1 MNEQMN
7 ILLEVLEEIKQ
18 QNRDLKASI
27 TNLVS
32 QPNPAT
38 NSSEDDAISLMDV
51 ARLIGQK
58 IEVDGKFKSELTD
71 VAVVLGK
78 RIREIKD
85 SIAKNQERQAKSIA
99 SLSEKIQ
106 ETQSSP
112 EVKKYYLFDV
122 KRWMEGL
129 IWGISIILL
138 ACTIGWAVY
147 LRNANQ
153 TLESYAL
160 RYRILR
166 MEQGYNNP
174 TITHLDSLFSS
185 ESSSDTIREL
195 RHQVTNY
202 ELAIQRQAELAIQQQ
217 RLTEEQP
224 SLSRQIQQSQTS
236 YP

>member
-18 QNRDLKASI
+18 QNRELKASVS
-27 TNLVS
+27 NLAS
-32 QPNPAT
+32 QPIST
-38 NSSEDDAISLMDV
+38 TTSSEEDGISLTDV

-58 IEVDGKFKSELTD
+58 IEIEGKFKSELTD
-71 VAVVLGK
+71 VAIVLGK

-85 SIAKNQERQAKSIA
+85 GITKTQERQAESIA

-106 ETQSSP
+106 ETQSP
-112 EVKKYYLFDV
+112 PTVKKYYLFDV
-122 KRWMEGL
+122 KRWVEWL
-129 IWGISIILL
+129 IWGISLVLL

-153 TLESYAL
+153 THESYAL

-166 MEQGYNNP
+166 MEQGYSNP
-174 TITHLDSLFSS
+174 TIAHLDSLFSS

-195 RHQVTNY
+195 RHQVSNY
-202 ELAIQRQAELAIQQQ
+202 ELAIQRQAELALQQQ
-217 RLTEEQP
+217 RLTEEQT
-224 SLSRQIQQSQTS
+224 SLSRQLQH
-236 YP
+236 

>member
-1 MNEQMN
+1 MNDQMN

-18 QNRDLKASI
+18 QNRELKTSVS
-27 TNLVS
+27 NLAS
-32 QPNPAT
+32 QPIPT
-38 NSSEDDAISLMDV
+38 TTTSEENGISLTDV

-58 IEVDGKFKSELTD
+58 IEIDGKFKSELTD
-71 VAVVLGK
+71 VAIVLGK

-85 SIAKNQERQAKSIA
+85 GITKTQEKQTENIA

-106 ETQSSP
+106 ETQSPP

-122 KRWMEGL
+122 KRWMEWL
-129 IWGISIILL
+129 IWGISLVLL

-153 TLESYAL
+153 NLENYAL

-174 TITHLDSLFSS
+174 TISHLDSLFSS
-185 ESSSDTIREL
+185 EALPTPFANYATKSSTMNSQSNAKQSSPFESDNSRKNKRKFK
-195 RHQVTNY
+195 RH
-202 ELAIQRQAELAIQQQ
+202 
-217 RLTEEQP
+217 
-224 SLSRQIQQSQTS
+224 
-236 YP
+236 

>member
-32 QPNPAT
+32 QPNPTT
-38 NSSEDDAISLMDV
+38 NPPEDDAISLTDV

-58 IEVDGKFKSELTD
+58 IEIDGKFKSELTD
-71 VAVVLGK
+71 VAIVLGK

-85 SIAKNQERQAKSIA
+85 SIA

-106 ETQSSP
+106 ETQSPP
-112 EVKKYYLFDV
+112 EIKKYYLFDV
-122 KRWMEGL
+122 KRWIEWL
-129 IWGISIILL
+129 IWGISIVLI

-147 LRNANQ
+147 LHNANQ
-153 TLESYAL
+153 TLESYTL

-166 MEQGYNNP
+166 MEHSVSDDSFSQ
-174 TITHLDSLFSS
+174 LDSIFETHRSN
-185 ESSSDTIREL
+185 EAIATIEQR
-195 RHQVTNY
+195 VTNY
-202 ELAIQRQAELAIQQQ
+202 EAAVRRQAELAIQQQ
-217 RLTEEQP
+217 RLTEEWEE
-224 SLSRQIQQSQTS
+224 LSRKTKR
-236 YP
+236 

>member
-18 QNRDLKASI
+18 QNRELKASI
-27 TNLVS
+27 THLVS

-58 IEVDGKFKSELTD
+58 IETDGKFKSELTD
-71 VAVVLGK
+71 VAIVLGK

-106 ETQSSP
+106 ETQSPP
-112 EVKKYYLFDV
+112 EIKKYYLFDV
-122 KRWMEGL
+122 KRWMEWL

-166 MEQGYNNP
+166 MEHSVSDDSFSQ
-174 TITHLDSLFSS
+174 LDSIFETHRSN
-185 ESSSDTIREL
+185 EAIATIEQR
-195 RHQVTNY
+195 VINY
-202 ELAIQRQAELAIQQQ
+202 EAAVRRQAELAIQQQ
-217 RLTEEQP
+217 RLTEEWEE
-224 SLSRQIQQSQTS
+224 LSRKTKR
-236 YP
+236 

>member
-18 QNRDLKASI
+18 QNRELKASVS
-27 TNLVS
+27 NLVS
-32 QPNPAT
+32 QSIPT
-38 NSSEDDAISLMDV
+38 TTSSEEDGISLTDV

-58 IEVDGKFKSELTD
+58 IEIDGKFKSELTD
-71 VAVVLGK
+71 VAIVLGK

-85 SIAKNQERQAKSIA
+85 GITKAQEKQAENLA

-106 ETQSSP
+106 ETQSPP
-112 EVKKYYLFDV
+112 EIKKYYLFDV
-122 KRWMEGL
+122 KRWMEWL

-147 LRNANQ
+147 LHNANQ

-166 MEQGYNNP
+166 MEHSVSNSSFAR
-174 TITHLDSLFSS
+174 LDSIFETHRSNEAIATL
-185 ESSSDTIREL
+185 EQRVI
-195 RHQVTNY
+195 NY
-202 ELAIQRQAELAIQQQ
+202 EAAVRRQVELAIQQQ
-217 RLTEEQP
+217 LITAEQAE
-224 SLSRQIQQSQTS
+224 LQQQLNL
-236 YP
+236 

>member
-7 ILLEVLEEIKQ
+7 ILLEVLEEIRQ
-18 QNRDLKASI
+18 QNRELKASI

-71 VAVVLGK
+71 VAIVLGK

-85 SIAKNQERQAKSIA
+85 GIKKTQEKQAESIAA
-99 SLSEKIQ
+99 LCEKIE
-106 ETQSSP
+106 ETQSHP
-112 EVKKYYLFDV
+112 KVKKYYLFDV
-122 KRWMEGL
+122 KRWMEWL
-129 IWGISIILL
+129 IWGIFIVLI

-147 LRNANQ
+147 LHNANQ
-153 TLESYAL
+153 SLESYAL

-166 MEQGYNNP
+166 MEHSVSN
-174 TITHLDSLFSS
+174 TSFSRLDSIFETHRSN
-185 ESSSDTIREL
+185 EAIATIEQR
-195 RHQVTNY
+195 VINY
-202 ELAIQRQAELAIQQQ
+202 EAAVRRQAELAIQQQ
-217 RLTEEQP
+217 QLSAEQAH
-224 SLSRQIQQSQTS
+224 LQQQLNQ
-236 YP
+236 

>member
-18 QNRDLKASI
+18 QNRELKASI

-32 QPNPAT
+32 QPNPTT

-85 SIAKNQERQAKSIA
+85 SIAKNQEWQAKSIA

-106 ETQSSP
+106 ETQSPP
-112 EVKKYYLFDV
+112 EIKKYYLFDV
-122 KRWMEGL
+122 KRWVEWL
-129 IWGISIILL
+129 IWGISLVLL

-153 TLESYAL
+153 THESYAL

-166 MEQGYNNP
+166 MEQGYSNP
-174 TITHLDSLFSS
+174 TIAHLDSLFSS

-195 RHQVTNY
+195 RHQVSNY
-202 ELAIQRQAELAIQQQ
+202 ELAIQRQAELALQQQ
-217 RLTEEQP
+217 RLTEEQEVI
-224 SLSRQIQQSQTS
+224 LQNLTKK
-236 YP
+236 

>member
-1 MNEQMN
+1 MNDQMN

-18 QNRDLKASI
+18 QNRELKTSVS
-27 TNLVS
+27 NLAS
-32 QPNPAT
+32 QPIPT
-38 NSSEDDAISLMDV
+38 TTTSEENGISLTDV

-58 IEVDGKFKSELTD
+58 IEIDGKFKSELTD
-71 VAVVLGK
+71 VAIVLGK

-85 SIAKNQERQAKSIA
+85 DITKTQEQQAENIA

-106 ETQSSP
+106 ETQSPP

-122 KRWMEGL
+122 KRWMEWL
-129 IWGISIILL
+129 IWGISLVLL

-153 TLESYAL
+153 TLENYAL

-174 TITHLDSLFSS
+174 TISHLDSLFSS
-185 ESSSDTIREL
+185 EGSSDSIREL
-195 RHQVTNY
+195 RHQIINY
-202 ELAIQRQAELAIQQQ
+202 ELAIQRQAELALRERQLSQ
-217 RLTEEQP
+217 EQAEVQKA
-224 SLSRQIQQSQTS
+224 LAK
-236 YP
+236 

>member
-1 MNEQMN
+1 MNDQMN

-18 QNRDLKASI
+18 QNRELKASVS
-27 TNLVS
+27 NLAS
-32 QPNPAT
+32 QPIPAT
-38 NSSEDDAISLMDV
+38 TSSEDNDISLSDV

-58 IEVDGKFKSELTD
+58 IEIDGKFKSELTD
-71 VAVVLGK
+71 VAIVLGK

-85 SIAKNQERQAKSIA
+85 GITKTQEKQAENIA
-99 SLSEKIQ
+99 SLSKKIQ
-106 ETQSSP
+106 ETQSPP

-122 KRWMEGL
+122 KRWMEWL
-129 IWGISIILL
+129 IWGISLVLL

-153 TLESYAL
+153 THENYAL

-166 MEQGYNNP
+166 MEQGYSNP
-174 TITHLDSLFSS
+174 TIAHLDSLFSS

-195 RHQVTNY
+195 RHQVSNY

-217 RLTEEQP
+217 RLIEEQEVI
-224 SLSRQIQQSQTS
+224 LQNLTKK
-236 YP
+236 

>member
-7 ILLEVLEEIKQ
+7 ILLEVLEGIKQ

-32 QPNPAT
+32 QPTPAT

-51 ARLIGQK
+51 AHLIGQK

-85 SIAKNQERQAKSIA
+85 SIAKNQEWQAKSIA

-106 ETQSSP
+106 ETQSPP
-112 EVKKYYLFDV
+112 EIKKYYLFDV
-122 KRWMEGL
+122 KRWIEWL
-129 IWGISIILL
+129 IWGISIVLI

-147 LRNANQ
+147 LHNANQ

-166 MEQGYNNP
+166 MEHSVSTPAFAQ
-174 TITHLDSLFSS
+174 LDSIFETHRSN
-185 ESSSDTIREL
+185 E
-195 RHQVTNY
+195 
-202 ELAIQRQAELAIQQQ
+202 AIATLEQRVINHEKAVQRQAELAIQQQ
-217 RLTEEQP
+217 RLTEEQT
-224 SLSRQIQQSQTS
+224 SLSHQLQK
-236 YP
+236 

>member
-18 QNRDLKASI
+18 QNRELKTSVS
-27 TNLVS
+27 NLAS
-32 QPNPAT
+32 QPIPTTTTSKENG
-38 NSSEDDAISLMDV
+38 ISLTDV

-58 IEVDGKFKSELTD
+58 IEIDGKFKSELTD
-71 VAVVLGK
+71 VAIVLGK

-85 SIAKNQERQAKSIA
+85 GITKTQEKQAENIA

-106 ETQSSP
+106 ETQSPP

-122 KRWMEGL
+122 KRWMEWL
-129 IWGISIILL
+129 IWGISLVLL

-153 TLESYAL
+153 TLENYAL

-174 TITHLDSLFSS
+174 TISHLDSLFSS
-185 ESSSDTIREL
+185 EGSSDSIREL
-195 RHQVTNY
+195 RHQIINY
-202 ELAIQRQAELAIQQQ
+202 ELAIQRQAELALRERQLSQ
-217 RLTEEQP
+217 EQAEVQKA
-224 SLSRQIQQSQTS
+224 LAK
-236 YP
+236 

>member
-18 QNRDLKASI
+18 QNRELKTSVS
-27 TNLVS
+27 NLAS
-32 QPNPAT
+32 QPIPT
-38 NSSEDDAISLMDV
+38 TTTSEENGISLTDV

-58 IEVDGKFKSELTD
+58 IEIDGKFKSELTD
-71 VAVVLGK
+71 VAIVLGK

-85 SIAKNQERQAKSIA
+85 GITKTQEKQAENIA

-106 ETQSSP
+106 ETQSPP

-122 KRWMEGL
+122 KRWMEWL
-129 IWGISIILL
+129 IWGISLVLL

-153 TLESYAL
+153 TLENYAL

-174 TITHLDSLFSS
+174 TLSHHDTLFSS
-185 ESSSDTIREL
+185 EGSSDPMREL
-195 RHQVTNY
+195 RHQIINY
-202 ELAIQRQAELAIQQQ
+202 ELAIQRQAELALRERQLSQ
-217 RLTEEQP
+217 EQAEVQKA
-224 SLSRQIQQSQTS
+224 LAK
-236 YP
+236 